1 MKPMR
6 NNYIDILAFIIKLI
20 LGISLIY
27 ASFHKIE
34 DPQAFA
40 AILYGYD
47 IFPDAS
53 INILTIAV
61 PFIELVSG
69 FSLISGWFPRSA
81 LLIINV
87 LLSLYILIIGFNLI
101 RGHQF
106 DCGCFS
112 FDFLSQTASNIFLLI
127 RNVFMLA
134 GGIFLYQKTKAS

>member
-1 MKPMR
+1 MR
-6 NNYIDILAFIIKLI
+6 NNYIDFLAFIIKLI
-20 LGISLIY
+20 LGISFIY

-40 AILYGYD
+40 RILYGYD

-53 INILTIAV
+53 INILAITV
-61 PFIELVSG
+61 PFVELVCG

-81 LLIINV
+81 LLTINV
-87 LLSLYILIIGFNLI
+87 LLSLFIVLIGFNLI

-112 FDFLSQTASNIFLLI
+112 FDSQNQTASNIFLLI
-127 RNVFMLA
+127 RDAFMLA
-134 GGIFLYQKTKAS
+134 GGIFLYKRTKAS

>member
-1 MKPMR
+1 MR

-40 AILYGYD
+40 GILYGYD
-47 IFPDAS
+47 FFPDAS

-87 LLSLYILIIGFNLI
+87 LLFLYILIIGFNLV

-106 DCGCFS
+106 DCGCVS